1 MVQLVRKQDELRRL
15 EKEELEKMDD
25 DSEQTDQMEVTSDF
39 VPNDLKQVDGKIAG
53 K

>member
-25 DSEQTDQMEVTSDF
+25 DSGQTDQMEVTSDS
-39 VPNDLKQVDGKIAG
+39 VPNDLKQIDGKIAG